1 MVLVGKMYVPLQN
14 CTEAIFFLEQVDQG
28 FEPDLK
34 VEWSAKELSCL
45 PESLSFFE
53 ECSNN

>member
-14 CTEAIFFLEQVDQG
+14 CTIFFLEQVDQG

-34 VEWSAKELSCL
+34 VECSAK
-45 PESLSFFE
+45 ESLSFFE